1 MRLLPDGSNLIFNDP
16 SVTQS
21 VQDLNVLDL
30 FHYECHNNNH
40 TMRYAILANTL
51 SYIINVL
58 HLSIMNCALCIMNKA
73 LCIMNCALCIV
84 HYFINDEA
92 GEGEAEDGCNVYE
105 GAVHLFFLGIKFCAC
120 FVGSVGVRGMNV
132 SGGVFGQ

>member
-1 MRLLPDGSNLIFNDP
+1 MRLQPPKGRNLIFNDP
-16 SVTQS
+16 SVTQG

-58 HLSIMNCALCIMNKA
+58 HLSIMNYALS
-73 LCIMNCALCIV
+73 IMNCALSI
-84 HYFINDEA
+84 
-92 GEGEAEDGCNVYE
+92 
-105 GAVHLFFLGIKFCAC
+105 
-120 FVGSVGVRGMNV
+120 MNYA
-132 SGGVFGQ
+132 FH

>member
-1 MRLLPDGSNLIFNDP
+1 MRLLPGGSNLIFNDP
-16 SVTQS
+16 SVTQG

-58 HLSIMNCALCIMNKA
+58 HLSIMNYALSIMNY
-73 LCIMNCALCIV
+73 LFPFTIGSSMQ
-84 HYFINDEA
+84 
-92 GEGEAEDGCNVYE
+92 NVVPLPSSDSFTYI
-105 GAVHLFFLGIKFCAC
+105 LP
-120 FVGSVGVRGMNV
+120 S
-132 SGGVFGQ
+132 

>member
-1 MRLLPDGSNLIFNDP
+1 MRLLPVGSNLIFNDP

-40 TMRYAILANTL
+40 TLRYAILANTL

-58 HLSIMNCALCIMNKA
+58 HLSIMNYALSIMNYELCIKHYE
-73 LCIMNCALCIV
+73 LCIKHYELCIPLIISSMIRPARV
-84 HYFINDEA
+84 KPKM
-92 GEGEAEDGCNVYE
+92 
-105 GAVHLFFLGIKFCAC
+105 AV
-120 FVGSVGVRGMNV
+120 M
-132 SGGVFGQ
+132 

>member
-1 MRLLPDGSNLIFNDP
+1 MRLLPGGSNLIFNDP

-40 TMRYAILANTL
+40 TLRYAILANTL

-58 HLSIMNCALCIMNKA
+58 HLSIMNYALSIMNYA
-73 LCIMNCALCIV
+73 F
-84 HYFINDEA
+84 H
-92 GEGEAEDGCNVYE
+92 
-105 GAVHLFFLGIKFCAC
+105 
-120 FVGSVGVRGMNV
+120 
-132 SGGVFGQ
+132 